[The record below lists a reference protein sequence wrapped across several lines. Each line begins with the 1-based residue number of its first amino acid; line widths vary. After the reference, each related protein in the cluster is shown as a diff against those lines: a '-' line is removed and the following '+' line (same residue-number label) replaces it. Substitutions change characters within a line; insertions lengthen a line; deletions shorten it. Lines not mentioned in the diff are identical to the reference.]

1 MTRNEKRIIHLYS
14 RAGFGLT
21 PTQLKAKS
29 SKSFGELINDLF
41 QTSRKHKELAPLED
55 VRSKHAKV
63 GQLKTLLQVF
73 KSREDQRKLNLHW
86 IERMSTTE
94 AVLNE
99 RMTLFWHDHFA
110 TNVPFALLLQEQN
123 NTLRLHALGSFRDML
138 HAIAKDPAMI
148 IYLNN
153 QQNRKKAPNENF
165 AREVMELFTLGEGNG
180 YTENDIQEA
189 ARAFTGWHVNNRGE
203 YEFNERAHDE
213 GEKQIFG
220 QTGNW
225 NGDDVI
231 DMLLEKEETAN
242 YICRKIYAYF
252 VNKEMDERTIK
263 ALAER
268 FRQSDYDIGALMK
281 DIFTS
286 KWFYNEKHIGTKI
299 KSPVELIV
307 GYKRLLNMKPKKDQ
321 MLVKIQQTLGQVL
334 FFPPNVAGWKGNR
347 AWIDSSSLLLRMR
360 LPLVVF
366 DQGEELENQRGLS
379 MEERRE
385 RRRKRKMV
393 KLRASMDY
401 SDFLEAYAHE
411 DNPLQSILDIL
422 IFSDQSRIDMNM
434 LQEAWEQQTTLERKI
449 KEIVPMIMALPEF
462 QLT

>member
-55 VRSKHAKV
+55 VRSKHANV

-242 YICRKIYAYF
+242 YICRKI
-252 VNKEMDERTIK
+252 
-263 ALAER
+263 
-268 FRQSDYDIGALMK
+268 SSG
-281 DIFTS
+281 FTTPS
-286 KWFYNEKHIGTKI
+286 
-299 KSPVELIV
+299 
-307 GYKRLLNMKPKKDQ
+307 
-321 MLVKIQQTLGQVL
+321 
-334 FFPPNVAGWKGNR
+334 
-347 AWIDSSSLLLRMR
+347 
-360 LPLVVF
+360 
-366 DQGEELENQRGLS
+366 
-379 MEERRE
+379 
-385 RRRKRKMV
+385 
-393 KLRASMDY
+393 
-401 SDFLEAYAHE
+401 
-411 DNPLQSILDIL
+411 
-422 IFSDQSRIDMNM
+422 
-434 LQEAWEQQTTLERKI
+434 TT
-449 KEIVPMIMALPEF
+449 
-462 QLT
+462 QD

>member
-29 SKSFGELINDLF
+29 SKSIGELVNELF
-41 QTSRKHKELAPLED
+41 QTSRKLNELSPIKDIRPKRGD
-55 VRSKHAKV
+55 VGPVKTIL
-63 GQLKTLLQVF
+63 QLF

-94 AVLNE
+94 AVLSE

-110 TNVPFALLLQEQN
+110 TNVSFALLLQEQN
-123 NTLRLHALGSFRDML
+123 NTLRRHALGNFRNML
-138 HAIAKDPAMI
+138 HDMAKDPAMI
-148 IYLNN
+148 LYLNN

-180 YTENDIQEA
+180 YTEKDIQEA

-203 YEFNERAHDE
+203 FEFNRRAHDE
-213 GEKQIFG
+213 REKQIFG

-231 DMLLEKEETAN
+231 DMLLDKEETAN
-242 YICRKIYAYF
+242 YICGKIYAYF
-252 VNKEMDERTIK
+252 VNEEVDDRTVK
-263 ALAER
+263 ALADR

-286 KWFYNEKHIGTKI
+286 SWFYKEKNIGTKI

-307 GYKRLLNMKPKKDQ
+307 GYKRLLKMKPKKDQ
-321 MLVKIQQTLGQVL
+321 MLVKIQQSLGQVL

-379 MEERRE
+379 MEERSE
-385 RRRKRKMV
+385 RSRQRKMV
-393 KLRASMDY
+393 KLRAGTDY
-401 SDFLEAYAHE
+401 TEFLKAYANE
-411 DNPLQSILDIL
+411 ENPLQSILDLLIL
-422 IFSDQSRIDMNM
+422 SDQSKIDMSI
-434 LQEAWEQQTTLERKI
+434 LQEAWDQQTNTERKI
-449 KEIVPMIMALPEF
+449 KEVVPMIMALPEF